1 MDKTKTALLLV
12 ALALC
17 VVSVNVAVADEWK
30 TVQPGQPFRGYT
42 PRDGL
47 SQAVARHIAQDQY
60 GYLWIATRR
69 GLSKY
74 DGRDFANFTIA
85 DGLPANFLTFVY
97 PDGKDIWIG
106 DARGN
111 VSLLRD
117 GEIRVVAKIPDDR
130 RSPVTGIVRDGAEL
144 FIATAGQGL
153 QRVLANASNETPRT
167 VYAVETAIRDLALV
181 DNKLWFVNNEHLFSL
196 ETSTSSAPMIERANV
211 VASFFSPS
219 NEHWIADRNSRIGV
233 LTAGIVEQRAEF
245 TTAGLIKDL
254 AVGRNGEIWV
264 TTDRELYKHASYTEA
279 NGEVASRERSFDNF
293 GRVLAL
299 FVDRE
304 STLWIGAESRL
315 WRYLG
320 DRFEHYEFEGFG
332 YDANVWSIQTDAR
345 GGVFAGTNTE
355 LLQFRNDRVRSLNDI
370 AGIPSGPV
378 RNLILANQNT
388 LYVGIHEVG
397 IYRLDTRNWQATL
410 LPGTDRSD
418 VLAMAL
424 DGRGRLWVGRSDGLH
439 VIQTNGGTLR
449 PASDQTTDSVYS
461 IDIADD
467 GDIWFGVD
475 RFGLARLRPDAGN
488 EVIIYGADSGFTTT
502 EVNHVRWLANDRV
515 WVGTENGGLYNFDG
529 TSATNIAPQTPLRDQ
544 SAYLVEETSDGF
556 LIVGGEEGLF
566 HIDPET
572 LSTYHYS
579 VLHGFSGIE
588 TNVHA
593 SHIDNNGYLWV
604 GTVSGLSRMDLRQP
618 RASGMTLEPDIV
630 SARSIQTGAMVPAG
644 AEVPWAEKGVSI
656 EYAAVSLLYPR
667 AIEYSYRL
675 VGRDADWSAAT
686 GNRYIEFAGLAP
698 GSYRL
703 EVRARFS
710 NQPWTDAVARYPF
723 TILPPFWL
731 APWFLILVALALV
744 LVVPLLIKWR
754 MRQVELANR
763 RLRRE
768 VLERTR
774 GVERAKAHLEAT
786 NRRLSKEVDER
797 RKADLAR
804 AEVETRFTRAF
815 QSSPIGMAI
824 ITPDGFIV
832 EANASLQAM
841 LWPEAD
847 GFESEHTLI
856 ESVIE
861 DDKPAFERSL
871 RRLVS
876 GGEDTADAELRM
888 INSTG
893 TELDTLI
900 NLSAI
905 RDDRGEYKYS
915 MCQVQ
920 DVTEARRMTDQLAY
934 QASYDALTNLLN
946 RRAFE
951 DALARIYRD
960 AAGAS
965 THSYLMFMDL
975 DQFKVVNDTSGHAAG
990 DELLR
995 TVSQLIRNQVRSDDI
1010 VGRLGGD
1017 EFALVLWQCPEAVAM
1032 RIAESIRAAVENL
1045 QFNWDTETYR
1055 IGVSIGAVPLDPEL
1069 GDLSELQQLADAAC
1083 FEAKDAGRNRIHIVR
1098 SADDAVSGH
1107 RGEAQWV
1114 QRLRDA
1120 MDHDRFALYGQII
1133 KPTIARP
1140 DEPERMEILLRM
1152 RDPATR
1158 KLIPP
1163 GAFLPAAE
1171 RFGLSSRLD
1180 QWVVEN
1186 LIRTLY
1192 VHEAFGAGNRR
1203 YWVNL
1208 SGNSVGD
1215 RRFAEFLVDAIQNS
1229 PLPAGMLNFEIT
1241 ETAVIRSVS
1250 DAGKLMARLRDLGC
1264 QFALDDFGSGLSSFG
1279 YLKKLPVD
1287 YLKIDGMF
1295 VRDILND
1302 STDRM
1307 FVRSII
1313 DIAHTMGIKVVTEF
1327 VENDEMLNAV
1337 ASFGTDY
1344 VQGYGIHRP
1353 EVLFPQFPVR
1363 TPAQATAGDPPSAE
1377 QRQGHVL

>member
-12 ALALC
+12 ALALSFA
-17 VVSVNVAVADEWK
+17 SVDTAVADDWK

-47 SQAVARHIAQDQY
+47 SQAVARHIAQDRY
-60 GYLWIATRR
+60 GYLWVATRR
-69 GLSKY
+69 GLSRY
-74 DGRDFANFTIA
+74 DGREFRNFTIA
-85 DGLPANFLTFVY
+85 DGLPANFLTFVR
-97 PDGKDIWIG
+97 PDGADIWIG

-117 GEIRVVAKIPDDR
+117 NKIQVVLKVPEDR
-130 RSPVTGIVRDGAEL
+130 RSPVTGIVRHGQRVYV
-144 FIATAGQGL
+144 ATAGQGL
-153 QRVLANASNETPRT
+153 QRVDAGARNQAPDT
-167 VYAVETAIRDLALV
+167 VYATESVIRDLALRG
-181 DNKLWFVNNEHLFSL
+181 DTLWFVHDAHLFRL
-196 ETSTSSAPMIERANV
+196 DTTQNETPSIARSAV
-211 VASFFSPS
+211 VASFIDTAG
-219 NEHWIADRNSRIGV
+219 EHWVADTNGRVGVLANGVVNQRVTFTTSAPISELAVTSTGDVWVSADRQLHKQI
-233 LTAGIVEQRAEF
+233 F
-245 TTAGLIKDL
+245 YTTADGK
-254 AVGRNGEIWV
+254 A
-264 TTDRELYKHASYTEA
+264 
-279 NGEVASRERSFDNF
+279 ASRHRSFDNF

-304 STLWIGAESRL
+304 NTTWIGAESRL

-332 YDANVWSIQTDAR
+332 YDANVWSIQTDTR
-345 GGVFAGTNTE
+345 GNVYAGTNNE
-355 LLQFRNDRVRSLNDI
+355 LLQFRGDRVRSLNDLTGLP
-370 AGIPSGPV
+370 AGPV
-378 RNLILANQNT
+378 RNLILAGRYT

-397 IYRLDTRNWQATL
+397 IYKLDTRTL
-410 LPGTDRSD
+410 SVELLAGTGGSE

-424 DGRGRLWVGRSDGLH
+424 DDSGRLWVGRSDGLH
-439 VIQTNGGTLR
+439 VIAPSGGDMQL
-449 PASDQTTDSVYS
+449 ASPRTTDSVYS
-461 IDIADD
+461 IDIADN
-467 GDIWFGVD
+467 GEVWFGVD
-475 RFGLARLRPDAGN
+475 QLGLARLDPNRDSD
-488 EVIIYGADSGFTTT
+488 VTVFGADAGFTTT
-502 EVNHVRWLANDRV
+502 EINHVRWLADDRV

-529 TSATNIAPQTPLRDQ
+529 STATNIAPQTPLRDQ
-544 SAYLVEETSDGF
+544 SAYLVEETTDGS

-593 SHIDNNGYLWV
+593 SHIDENGYLWV
-604 GTVSGLSRMDLRQP
+604 GTVSGLSRMDLSQP
-618 RASGMTLEPDIV
+618 RASGMTLEPAIV
-630 SARSIQTGAMVPAG
+630 MLRTVESGLPVPPGSDVAWKEMG
-644 AEVPWAEKGVSI
+644 IST
-656 EYAAVSLLYPR
+656 EYVAVSLLYPR

-675 VGRDADWSAAT
+675 VGRDTDWSGPT
-686 GNRYIEFAGLAP
+686 QNRNIDFASLAP
-698 GSYRL
+698 GDYRL
-703 EVRARFS
+703 DVRARFT
-710 NQPWTDAVARYPF
+710 NQPWTDALATHEF
-723 TILPPFWL
+723 TILAPFWL
-731 APWFLILVALALV
+731 APWFLILVAIAIGTS
-744 LVVPLLIKWR
+744 VPLLIKWR

-797 RKADLAR
+797 RKADMAR

-824 ITPDGFIV
+824 ITQEGRII

-841 LWPEAD
+841 FWPDAEQ
-847 GFESEHTLI
+847 FETEHTLI
-856 ESVIE
+856 ESLGDE
-861 DDKPAFERSL
+861 DRPVFERTL
-871 RRLVS
+871 RRLIS
-876 GGEDTADAELRM
+876 GGEDTADVELRM
-888 INSTG
+888 TNSVG
-893 TELDTLI
+893 TELDTQI
-900 NLSAI
+900 SLSAI

-934 QASYDALTNLLN
+934 QANYDALTTLLN

-951 DALARIYRD
+951 DALGRLFRD
-960 AAGAS
+960 AGNAP
-965 THSYLMFMDL
+965 TQSYLMFMDL

-1017 EFALVLWQCPEAVAM
+1017 EFALVLWQCPEAVAL
-1032 RIAESIRAAVENL
+1032 RIAESIRAAVEEL

-1055 IGVSIGAVPLDPEL
+1055 IGVSIGAVPLDPNL

-1133 KPTIARP
+1133 KPTIERP
-1140 DEPERMEILLRM
+1140 GEPERMEILLRM

-1229 PLPAGMLNFEIT
+1229 PLPPGMLNFEIT

-1353 EVLFPQFPVR
+1353 EVLFPQFPIRSAV
-1363 TPAQATAGDPPSAE
+1363 QAAAGDPSSAD
-1377 QRQGHVL
+1377 QRQGQVL